1 MRIREYFSDIE
12 TYNFL
17 LFYALAGRRFKRWSS
32 SQIEQY
38 HREKRR
44 AVAQYAFNHSKLY
57 RNLYDGYNLNDFEKI
72 PIVSKKFMME
82 NLTEWNTLGFTKE
95 EILEFCLEVEKSRD
109 FNRRLRGINIGMS
122 SGTSGNKGVEIV
134 TPREEMYMKA
144 ALLARFDIPKGEKM
158 NVAFILRVSAPAFS
172 LNILGHR
179 LSYVGQLNT
188 IENINRD
195 IQRINPNILTG
206 PPSMLK
212 ILAKE
217 VEAGRLKIKPKR
229 LIAYAEVFYP
239 DVREY
244 LKNVFQCPIHEIY
257 KCTEGP
263 IGMTCRKERLHI
275 NEDLVYVETFDRNG
289 EKTAPGNP
297 CSKLVITD
305 LHKRGQ
311 PIIRYQLNDIITI
324 SPEKCTCGSNFR
336 VIENIQGRADD
347 LFWGKKADGNGMQFI
362 FPDLVT
368 RAVITASENIDE
380 YQVIQNA
387 PDSIFV
393 RIELKNKRDE
403 GGFEKD
409 VLISNVKNLF
419 EVYRCVP
426 PRVELRFEKVE
437 ANERSNKLI
446 RIKRN
451 FDVKE

>member
-1 MRIREYFSDIE
+1 MNLREYLSDIE
-12 TYNFL
+12 TYNFIV
-17 LFYALAGRRFKRWSS
+17 FYALAGRRFKNYSTD
-32 SQIEQY
+32 QIEKY
-38 HREKRR
+38 HTAKKK
-44 AVAQYAFNHSKLY
+44 AVVEYAFNHSKLY
-57 RNLYDGYNLNDFEKI
+57 RRLYEGYNLNDFDFL

-82 NLTEWNTLGFTKE
+82 NLTDWNTLGFSKE
-95 EILEFCLEVEKSRD
+95 EIISFCLEIEKSRD
-109 FNRRLRGINIGMS
+109 FNKRLRGINIGMS

-172 LNILGHR
+172 LNILGHH

-188 IENINRD
+188 IENINME
-195 IQRINPNILTG
+195 IQKINPNILTG

-217 VEAGRLKIKPKR
+217 VEAGRLRIKPKR

-263 IGMTCRKERLHI
+263 VAMTCMKEKRHI
-275 NEDLVYVETFDRNG
+275 NEDLVYVETFDRSG
-289 EKTAPGNP
+289 EKTLPGKP

-311 PIIRYQLNDIITI
+311 PIIRYQLNDIITV
-324 SPEKCTCGSNFR
+324 SPEKCTCGSSFR
-336 VIENIQGRADD
+336 VIESIQGRADD
-347 LFWGKKADGNGMQFI
+347 LFWGKKLDGTGMQFI

-380 YQVIQNA
+380 YQVLQN
-387 PDSIFV
+387 SLEELYV
-393 RIELKNKRDE
+393 KIELKDKKLE
-403 GGFEKD
+403 GSFEKA
-409 VLISNVKNLF
+409 NVVRNLENLF
-419 EVYRCVP
+419 SEYKCCKPKVD
-426 PRVELRFEKVE
+426 LKFEKPE
-437 ANERSNKLI
+437 ANIRSNKLI

-451 FDVKE
+451 FEVKE